1 MAHDP
6 TAIVPVAPILIED
19 QVAPILEVAPGEVP
33 AQPSAEQ
40 VRVIDN
46 LMAKEQE
53 SKEVAG
59 LFGMVTG
66 AMVLRD
72 LALENFH
79 LRDEDNKR
87 KHDQKEEDEEL

>member
-6 TAIVPVAPILIED
+6 TVAVPVAPIVIED

-59 LFGMVTG
+59 LLGMVTG

-72 LALENFH
+72 LAVENIH
-79 LRDEDNKR
+79 LRDEDNEK
-87 KHDQKEEDEEL
+87 KPEEEEEEPR

>member
-6 TAIVPVAPILIED
+6 TVAVPVAPIVIED

-72 LALENFH
+72 LAVENFH
-79 LRDEDNKR
+79 LRDEDNEK
-87 KHDQKEEDEEL
+87 KPEEEEEPR